1 MLGLL
6 YSCARIIFTGFALWK
21 LLRKTCFFTGCR
33 LSIRRLLVGE
43 LAGCC
48 LPVTL
53 DSDPASV
60 SRRWTKCCAVE
71 RTVPHVTIRAVC
83 RSALV
88 IVWRAWHGVSSRLHA
103 CESVKAVTARRRLLR
118 FLQDV
123 STLLRVFFCPS
134 WWGVSH
140 SYLDSS
146 GCGSIVNF
154 WPVYRDQ

>member
-1 MLGLL
+1 MLDIWQLCMSVLL
-6 YSCARIIFTGFALWK
+6 HSCANIIFTGFALWK
-21 LLRKTCFFTGCR
+21 LRWKTGFFTGCR

-53 DSDPASV
+53 DPDLASV
-60 SRRWTKCCAVE
+60 SRRWTKRRKLSLTCPSE
-71 RTVPHVTIRAVC
+71 RLVVAHCVT
-83 RSALV
+83 
-88 IVWRAWHGVSSRLHA
+88 RLTQGELTA
-103 CESVKAVTARRRLLR
+103 SAVTAS
-118 FLQDV
+118 LQDGRGI
-123 STLLRVFFCPS
+123 SGMWARCCAFFFCPS